1 MAQVEIEEFD
11 LTTLHQPSS
20 VFDPSIIVIKNA
32 TQHKAYYTRPMSL
45 APKLRRIAL
54 NQQGLLR
61 ADAFGRGKRATLR
74 AIEQLGYVQIDTISV
89 VERAHHH
96 VLWSRVANYR
106 SRFLDQLV
114 AERKIFEYWF
124 HAAAWLPMADYR
136 FALPRMALMHG
147 ERGWFKNSDQK
158 LMREILA
165 RITSEGPLRARD
177 FEDSSRGNTGW
188 WDWKPAKQA
197 LEQLFMQGELM
208 VSAREGFQ
216 KVYDLPERVLP
227 DWVDT
232 RTPDMDEYASYLI
245 ETTLRAHGFASSTS
259 MTYLRKGQ
267 KLRDAVRQQLQQR
280 IETGLLTT
288 VDTGNNNIVYIDPQ
302 LLESRAPRS
311 TAQVRILS
319 PFDNSV
325 IQRQRG
331 RDIFSFDYQI
341 ECYVPKP
348 LRQFGYFCLPIMYRD
363 RLVGRI
369 DCKAH
374 RADNWLEIKSLHIEQ
389 KVDDHFIELLCQEL
403 ISFSTFNCCDRIL
416 IQDADSVDF
425 FPRLKAHL

>member
-1 MAQVEIEEFD
+1 
-11 LTTLHQPSS
+11 
-20 VFDPSIIVIKNA
+20 
-32 TQHKAYYTRPMSL
+32 MSL
-45 APKLRRIAL
+45 VPKLRRIAL

-61 ADAFGRGKRATLR
+61 AEAFGRGKRATLR

-96 VLWSRVANYR
+96 VLWSRVGNYR
-106 SRFLDQLV
+106 PRFLDQLV
-114 AERKIFEYWF
+114 RERKVFEYWF

-136 FALPRMALMHG
+136 FALPRMAQLHG
-147 ERGWFKNSDQK
+147 ERGWFKDSDQK
-158 LMREILA
+158 LKHEILA
-165 RITSEGPLRARD
+165 RIAAEGPLRARD
-177 FEDSSRGNTGW
+177 FEDAPRGNTGW

-232 RTPDMDEYASYLI
+232 HMPDLDEYADYLA
-245 ETTLRAHGFASSTS
+245 ETTLRAHGFASLVS

-267 KLRDAVRQQLQQR
+267 KLREAVKHQLMQR
-280 IETGLLTT
+280 IEDGLLTSVT
-288 VDTGNNNIVYIDPQ
+288 LNNSTVYIDPEM
-302 LLESRAPRS
+302 LESRAPRS
-311 TAQVRILS
+311 IAQVRILS

-325 IQRQRG
+325 IQRRRS
-331 RDIFSFDYQI
+331 RDLFAFDYQI

-363 RLVGRI
+363 RLVGRV

-374 RADNWLEIKSLHIEQ
+374 RAARTLEVRSLHIEHR
-389 KVDDHFIELLCQEL
+389 VDKDFPAQLGKALQ
-403 ISFSTFNCCDRIL
+403 SFATFNQCDQIDVQPGASRGYL
-416 IQDADSVDF
+416 SHPEVC
-425 FPRLKAHL
+425 P